1 MNSKKL
7 YRASQAYD
15 VLFACEPSEHL
26 RSVAR
31 KFLIEEDRYNN
42 KENISIVEITDESEI
57 PEAWKNA
64 LIWGCD
70 EEMTPAI
77 FLSEQKEFAKFDQ
90 KEYEEFL
97 RLKKIYQNE

>member
-42 KENISIVEITDESEI
+42 KENISIEEITDESEI

-64 LIWGCD
+64 IIWGCD
-70 EEMTPAI
+70 EEMTPVI
-77 FLSEQKEFAKFDQ
+77 FLSEQKTVFDQ

-97 RLKKIYQNE
+97 RLKKKYQNE

>member
-31 KFLIEEDRYNN
+31 KFLAEEDRYNK
-42 KENISIVEITDESEI
+42 KENISIVEITDKSEI
-57 PEAWKNA
+57 PEAWENA
-64 LIWGCD
+64 IIWGCD

-77 FLSEQKEFAKFDQ
+77 FLSKQKKDIAFDQ

-97 RLKKIYQNE
+97 RLKKKYQNE